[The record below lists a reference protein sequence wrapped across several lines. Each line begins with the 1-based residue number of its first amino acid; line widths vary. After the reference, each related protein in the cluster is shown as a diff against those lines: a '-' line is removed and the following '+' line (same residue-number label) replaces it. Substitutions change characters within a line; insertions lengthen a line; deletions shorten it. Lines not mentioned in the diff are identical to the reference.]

1 MLRISEHFEY
11 YQNNNHF
18 ETFEKVPE
26 WQDYYDLSVLQDTIL
41 FYKEKDKPC
50 VTIALENES
59 ESIER
64 KCYIQSSYYIGLDC
78 FPNLGLNVNVMP
90 KLNSK
95 HQKVDYVRMLLEAL
109 TEPKNFDHLKGLIET
124 KFENDWIEIENHDQL
139 LLTPFLLAQFLA
151 IVKDLVKKGL
161 KKSYYTKNEDLKNQI
176 KGKILVTQQIKKNI
190 LKNRLTYTTCQYQEF
205 GFDIKE
211 NQFLKYVLSKIQI
224 HLDTYSKKSELY
236 INLLQLSNFC
246 SGGFQQVSSH
256 TFTKLE
262 YLENNPFY
270 KNYNLAISL
279 GNQILKLFDYNV
291 SKTLNQKKV
300 KHPPFWIDMSKLFE
314 LFVFKKLREKFSNE
328 GEVKYHLKYNRQEPD
343 FILNTNTGIK
353 AVVDAKY
360 KPRYK
365 SGNPSKEDARQL
377 AGYTRLNTIY
387 RELDIEE
394 DKIIPAYF
402 IYPSELVNDIKEINE
417 SKESD
422 NWNDVIELNILDSS
436 LRSSSTYKNMY
447 LQEILL
453 YKS

>member
-1 MLRISEHFEY
+1 M
-11 YQNNNHF
+11 
-18 ETFEKVPE
+18 V
-26 WQDYYDLSVLQDTIL
+26 
-41 FYKEKDKPC
+41 C
-50 VTIALENES
+50 
-59 ESIER
+59 
-64 KCYIQSSYYIGLDC
+64 C
-78 FPNLGLNVNVMP
+78 
-90 KLNSK
+90 
-95 HQKVDYVRMLLEAL
+95 
-109 TEPKNFDHLKGLIET
+109 
-124 KFENDWIEIENHDQL
+124 
-139 LLTPFLLAQFLA
+139 
-151 IVKDLVKKGL
+151 
-161 KKSYYTKNEDLKNQI
+161 